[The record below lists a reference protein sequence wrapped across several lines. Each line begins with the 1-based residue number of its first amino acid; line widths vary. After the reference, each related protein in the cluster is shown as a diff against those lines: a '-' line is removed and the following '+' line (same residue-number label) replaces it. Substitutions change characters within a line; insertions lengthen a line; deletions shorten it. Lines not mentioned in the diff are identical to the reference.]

1 MGRNKAQTSSVARP
15 ADLGGVF
22 PRHAADISGSRGE
35 PHEAQVFADA
45 PAVARGEQVDQPA
58 EEGSHRVIRPERQV
72 GERAK
77 EEFQLKDGGRLAFAK
92 IDSCAIVG

>member
-1 MGRNKAQTSSVARP
+1 
-15 ADLGGVF
+15 
-22 PRHAADISGSRGE
+22 
-35 PHEAQVFADA
+35 
-45 PAVARGEQVDQPA
+45 
-58 EEGSHRVIRPERQV
+58 VIRPERQV